1 MRAKRIA
8 AIVMS
13 VFMVLSLLP
22 SAVFAAA
29 VSTLEGQVKIN
40 GNATPGTTLS
50 ADLNGVKPEGI
61 SEDSVSYVW
70 SRKAASDTD
79 NRNITELSREKT
91 YSVTQD
97 DVGSKILLTIT
108 GLEDKGYTGSLKAE
122 TTEITAVSQEPAQ
135 TEENNS
141 QETEVL
147 PEEPSQEDAEQPV
160 QELSL
165 IHISEPTRP

>member
-50 ADLNGVKPEGI
+50 ADLN
-61 SEDSVSYVW
+61 
-70 SRKAASDTD
+70 
-79 NRNITELSREKT
+79 
-91 YSVTQD
+91 
-97 DVGSKILLTIT
+97 
-108 GLEDKGYTGSLKAE
+108 
-122 TTEITAVSQEPAQ
+122 
-135 TEENNS
+135 
-141 QETEVL
+141 
-147 PEEPSQEDAEQPV
+147 
-160 QELSL
+160 
-165 IHISEPTRP
+165 

>member
-50 ADLNGVKPEGI
+50 ADLNGVKPG
-61 SEDSVSYVW
+61 
-70 SRKAASDTD
+70 
-79 NRNITELSREKT
+79 RNIRGQRQLCM
-91 YSVTQD
+91 VQ
-97 DVGSKILLTIT
+97 
-108 GLEDKGYTGSLKAE
+108 KGG
-122 TTEITAVSQEPAQ
+122 I
-135 TEENNS
+135 
-141 QETEVL
+141 
-147 PEEPSQEDAEQPV
+147 
-160 QELSL
+160 
-165 IHISEPTRP
+165 

>member
-61 SEDSVSYVW
+61 SEDSVSYV
-70 SRKAASDTD
+70 APF
-79 NRNITELSREKT
+79 
-91 YSVTQD
+91 D
-97 DVGSKILLTIT
+97 DPYFCSHNFVIDSI
-108 GLEDKGYTGSLKAE
+108 
-122 TTEITAVSQEPAQ
+122 
-135 TEENNS
+135 
-141 QETEVL
+141 
-147 PEEPSQEDAEQPV
+147 
-160 QELSL
+160 
-165 IHISEPTRP
+165 

>member
-108 GLEDKGYTGSLKAE
+108 GLEDKG
-122 TTEITAVSQEPAQ
+122 
-135 TEENNS
+135 
-141 QETEVL
+141 
-147 PEEPSQEDAEQPV
+147 
-160 QELSL
+160 
-165 IHISEPTRP
+165 